1 MEVTLW
7 ILVGLLILA
16 LLATTVVRVVRRP
29 QPEFKGSHAA
39 EREADQPLYDRY
51 DKDEVDE
58 REYER
63 RRRHLSE
70 DRDVDRI

>member
-7 ILVGLLILA
+7 ILVGLLMLA
-16 LLATTVVRVVRRP
+16 LLAMALLRVMRRP
-29 QPEFKGSHAA
+29 QPEFKGSHAI

-70 DRDVDRI
+70 NRDVDRI